1 MSLLLD
7 ARKKAELALQ
17 QDSARLSAS
26 GELSLEDA
34 PPRNTPQSST
44 GEAAFGSA
52 AASQRAAG
60 QNLFAAKRAPASRI
74 PHLGIVPI
82 ALIVGLI
89 LTLAGGF
96 YVWREISPP
105 PLAQRQAPTP
115 PAPIANSPST
125 PKPTAALA
133 LLPAPSFVA
142 ANEGTDDNELDALPA
157 VKPKRKN
164 TALKSPVTGRNKSQR
179 ATAAQARK
187 SDAMADS
194 ASTANAAVGTGSSLT
209 FVRGQESA
217 GMDPALLAAYQSYR
231 NGDLDNA
238 MSGYQEVLRGDAK
251 NRDAL
256 LGLAAIA
263 QQRGQDRVAANYY
276 KQLLNQDPRDP
287 VALAGMSALVSA
299 NGGDASSNET
309 RIKLLL
315 AQQPHAA
322 DAQSAALHF
331 VLGNNYAA
339 QARWGD
345 AQQAYFNAYNLD
357 PGNAQIAFNLAVS
370 LYHLQQGKL
379 AATYYQ
385 RALQLDS
392 AEKAGFDRAQT
403 QLRINELTAR

>member
-17 QDSARLSAS
+17 QDSARQLAS
-26 GELSLEDA
+26 GEFNMGDA
-34 PPRNTPQSST
+34 PRSAPQSSS
-44 GEAAFGSA
+44 GEAVFGGSN
-52 AASQRAAG
+52 QRAAG
-60 QNLFAAKRAPASRI
+60 QNLFNAKRAPASRI
-74 PHLGIVPI
+74 PRLGIVPI
-82 ALIVGLI
+82 ALISGLI
-89 LTLAGGF
+89 LAVAGGF
-96 YVWREISPP
+96 YVWRELSPP
-105 PLAQRQAPTP
+105 PLAQRQTP
-115 PAPIANSPST
+115 PAPIANSPAA
-125 PKPTAALA
+125 PIKPVAALA
-133 LLPAPSFVA
+133 LLPTPALA
-142 ANEGTDDNELDALPA
+142 AADGDSVDALPA
-157 VKPKRKN
+157 AQTRRKATTRKRP
-164 TALKSPVTGRNKSQR
+164 AAGSERSRRAPVTPAS
-179 ATAAQARK
+179 AQK
-187 SDAMADS
+187 AMADS
-194 ASTANAAVGTGSSLT
+194 TSSADAAANTGSSLT

-217 GMDPALLAAYQSYR
+217 GVDPALLAAYQSYR

-238 MSGYQEVLRGDAK
+238 MQSYQEVLRGDAK

-276 KQLLNQDPRDP
+276 KQLLDQDPRDP
-287 VALAGMSALVSA
+287 VALAGMSALASA
-299 NGGDASSNET
+299 NGGDAASNET

-315 AQQPHAA
+315 AQQPHSA

-370 LYHLQQGKL
+370 LDHLQQSKL
-379 AATYYQ
+379 AANYYQ